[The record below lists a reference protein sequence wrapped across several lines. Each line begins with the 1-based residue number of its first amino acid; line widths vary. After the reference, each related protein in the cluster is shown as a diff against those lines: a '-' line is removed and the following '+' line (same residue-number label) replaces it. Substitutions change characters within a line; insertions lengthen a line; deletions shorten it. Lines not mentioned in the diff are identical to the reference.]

1 MEEIKSI
8 VFTKDH
14 PYLLELRE
22 ELNQIRNENQLNLN
36 IHV

>member
-14 PYLLELRE
+14 PYWLELRE